1 MHLIVVGLNY
11 KTAGVD
17 IRERFHFGN
26 EILPQA
32 YEQLN
37 SNKEIAGS
45 VILSTCNRVELYACV
60 DNIEKGFSEMENFL
74 CQFHGFR
81 QSELNPHLYKK
92 NCQFAVSH
100 LFKVS
105 SSLDSMVLGEYQIQG
120 QVRDAYFLAYELKA
134 TNNMLNKLFQTAI
147 QIGKKV
153 RSETEIGKG
162 SVSVATL
169 AVDLIK
175 QIFNEEKSFETFLIG
190 AGKIAALTAANLREL
205 NSNISICNR
214 SNEKALELAHKF
226 SGNVVAYENRYS
238 TIKENDIIIVSTS
251 AKEYTVKKQ
260 DLLDSKALAEDKM
273 KVFID
278 LSIPR
283 NIDPEI
289 NELENCQLYSID
301 DINKLIDQNIDRRS
315 KEIDKAEN
323 IITSIS
329 QDYYEWYAKQ
339 FILPVMHEL
348 KGELENLKSKTLNDY
363 DKQLDSLNDEQKAM
377 VKSILDNYSDKLI
390 KVMMTNIKNIS
401 SPEAIVH
408 MTKGLKEKFS
418 LEVEKH

>member
-11 KTAGVD
+11 KTASVEL
-17 IRERFHFGN
+17 RERFHFDN
-26 EILPQA
+26 EALPKA
-32 YEQLN
+32 YQQLN
-37 SNKEIAGS
+37 SNKEILGS

-60 DNIEKGFSEMENFL
+60 TKIEKGFAIVEDFL
-74 CQFHGFR
+74 CQFHGFK
-81 QSELNPHLYKK
+81 QSELSPNLYKK

-100 LFKVS
+100 LFKVA

-120 QVRDAYFLAYELKA
+120 QVRDAYFMAYELKA

-162 SVSVATL
+162 TVSVATL

-175 QIFNEEKSFETFLIG
+175 QIFCEKKSFHTLLVG
-190 AGKIAALTAANLREL
+190 AGKISTLTASNLKEL
-205 NSNISICNR
+205 NSTITISNR
-214 SNEKALELAHKF
+214 SEEKADELADRF
-226 SGNVVAYENRYS
+226 SGSVVAYENRYS
-238 TIKENDIIIVSTS
+238 AIAKNDIIIVSTS
-251 AKEYTVKKQ
+251 AKEYTVQKEE
-260 DLLDSKALAEDKM
+260 LLDSKALTDDKM

-283 NIDPEI
+283 NIDPAI

-315 KEIDKAEN
+315 QEIGKAEG

-339 FILPVMHEL
+339 FILPIMHEMKDNLELL
-348 KGELENLKSKTLNDY
+348 KKRTLSEYEADLN
-363 DKQLDSLNDEQKAM
+363 SLNDEQREMMKG
-377 VKSILDNYSDKLI
+377 ILDNYSDKLI
-390 KVMMTNIKNIS
+390 KIMMSNFKSTN
-401 SPEAIVH
+401 SPEKIIE

-418 LEVEKH
+418 IEVEK

>member
-11 KTAGVD
+11 KTASVD

-26 EILPQA
+26 EALTQA
-32 YEQLN
+32 YQQLN
-37 SNKEIAGS
+37 ANKEILGS

-60 DNIEKGFSEMENFL
+60 QNIEKGFEVVENFI
-74 CQFHGFR
+74 CNFHNLKL
-81 QSELNPHLYKK
+81 SELQPSLYKK

-175 QIFNEEKSFETFLIG
+175 QIFHEKRSFHTLLIG
-190 AGKIAALTAANLREL
+190 AGKIAGLTAANLREL
-205 NSNISICNR
+205 NSSISICNR
-214 SNEKALELAHKF
+214 SEEKAQELANKF

-238 TIKENDIIIVSTS
+238 AISKNDIIIVSTS
-251 AKEYTVKKQ
+251 AKEYTVMKQ
-260 DLLDSKALAEDKM
+260 ELLDSKSLTEDKM

-315 KEIDKAEN
+315 LEIDKVEG
-323 IITSIS
+323 IISSIA

-339 FILPVMHEL
+339 FILPIMHEMKDNLEIL
-348 KGELENLKSKTLNDY
+348 KKRTLSEYEAELKN
-363 DKQLDSLNDEQKAM
+363 LNDEQREMMKG
-377 VKSILDNYSDKLI
+377 ILDNYSDKLI
-390 KVMMTNIKNIS
+390 KIMMSNFKSTN
-401 SPEAIVH
+401 SPEKIIE
-408 MTKGLKEKFS
+408 MTKGMKERFS